1 MKKKIAIFQKNLYF
15 GGAQKSLV
23 NILKTIDYNTYD
35 VDLYL
40 IGDGELLSEV
50 PYNVK
55 IIKIKRNK
63 LLRFIPIGLLMIFNR
78 KKYTK
83 SYDLIIDFGGI
94 NNIVSLEALSYRY
107 KKRILWIHNDVYEK
121 YNTEKHYRLLYKLAK
136 NKLSYYDKY
145 VCVSNGVKEGFIKLS
160 GIDENKCVVIP
171 NLIDVDSIF
180 KESKE
185 EVEFN
190 YNEDE
195 YNIVYL
201 GKLNKQKGL
210 DLLLP
215 IFNEVTKRREDIHLY
230 IIGNGPQISN
240 LHNSVN
246 LLKLN
251 NKVSFLGSVA
261 NAYPYLDKM
270 DGLVLYSR
278 YEGQGTVL
286 YEAKALGLEVFIPKH
301 LEKYCTDI
309 EGTDNMYGSL
319 LEAEKVT
326 KKRNKL
332 TSYNQKVKKLLK
344 DLLSD

>member
-1 MKKKIAIFQKNLYF
+1 MKKKIAIFQKNLYY

-23 NILKTIDYNTYD
+23 NILKTIDYDDYD
-35 VDLYL
+35 IDLYL
-40 IGDGELLSEV
+40 INDGELLSEV

-63 LLRFIPIGLLMIFNR
+63 LLRFIPFKMLMFFNR

-83 SYDLIIDFGGI
+83 KYDVIIDFEGI
-94 NNIVSLEALSYRY
+94 NNVLSLEALSYEC
-107 KKRILWIHNDVYEK
+107 KERIMWVHSDVYEK
-121 YNTEKHYRLLYKLAK
+121 YNTEKHFKILYRLASDKLK
-136 NKLSYYDKY
+136 YYDKF
-145 VCVSNGVKEGFIKLS
+145 VCVSNGVKEGFINLS
-160 GIDENKCVVIP
+160 GIDQDKCIIIP
-171 NLIDVDSIF
+171 NIIDVETIF
-180 KESKE
+180 KEAKE
-185 EVEFN
+185 DIEFN

-215 IFNEVTKRREDIHLY
+215 IYNEVTKRREDIHLY
-230 IIGNGPQISN
+230 IIGNGPQVSN
-240 LHNSVN
+240 LHNLVN
-246 LLKLN
+246 LFKLN
-251 NKVSFLGSVA
+251 NKVTFLGSVS
-261 NAYPYLDKM
+261 NAYPYLNKM

-286 YEAKALGLEVFIPKH
+286 YEAKALGLKVFIPKH

-319 LEAEKVT
+319 LDAVKIN
-326 KKRNKL
+326 KKRDKL
-332 TSYNQKVKKLLK
+332 TKYNQKVKKLLK
-344 DLLSD
+344 DLLS